1 MAWQKIKGWYA
12 KTPYSLKIAVL
23 IALVA
28 KLAVFVLGYVT
39 AYEVAFASG
48 SSTQPLGLFMDM
60 FAKWDSPHYMYIAQ
74 HGYTNQGD
82 PANFIVFLPLYPVL
96 VRLITFDFSYVNL
109 SGLTV
114 SNVASVVAVIY
125 LFKLAKLDYNDS
137 VAKKAV
143 LFLCVF
149 PTAYFMSAVYTE
161 SLFLALVIASL
172 YYARNARWFLA
183 GFLGFFASL
192 TRLAGLILLPVL
204 IVEYLHQKNWK
215 VKALDPR
222 ILWLSLPAIGFLIYL
237 GINFQVTGSFF
248 TFIRVESTHWYQTIE
263 PLNGFSTAL
272 SWARN
277 ASWPQNLTIG
287 YAELVFAAFGYA
299 MIGLGYKL
307 KLRPSYQ
314 VYMLLTWM
322 LAVST
327 GFWISVPRYV
337 LSMFPLFLALGLLS
351 TKKPVNIAILAVS
364 CAGLFFFT
372 WLFATGTFAF

>member
-1 MAWQKIKGWYA
+1 LAWQKIKAWYA
-12 KTPYSLKIAVL
+12 KTPYSLKLALL
-23 IALVA
+23 IALAA
-28 KLAVFVLGYVT
+28 KLAVFVLGYAS
-39 AYEVAFASG
+39 AYNVAFASG
-48 SSTQPLGLFMDM
+48 ASTQPLGLLLSM
-60 FAKWDSPHYMYIAQ
+60 FDKWDGPHYMHIAQ
-74 HGYTNQGD
+74 YGYTNQGD
-82 PANFIVFLPLYPVL
+82 AANFIVFLPFYPL
-96 VRLITFDFSYVNL
+96 LARLITIDFSYVNF
-109 SGLTV
+109 SGLIV
-114 SNVASVVAVIY
+114 SNVASVVAVFY
-125 LFKLAKLDYNDS
+125 LFKLAKLDYSDS

-161 SLFLALVIASL
+161 SLFLALVIASF

-183 GFLGFFASL
+183 AFLGFLGSL
-192 TRLAGLILLPVL
+192 TKLAGLILLPVL
-204 IVEYLHQKNWK
+204 IVEYLHQKNWRI
-215 VKALDPR
+215 KAVDPR
-222 ILWLSLPAIGFLIYL
+222 ILWLSLPIFGFLIYL
-237 GINFQVTGSFF
+237 GINYQVTGSFF
-248 TFIRVESTHWYQTIE
+248 TFMQVESTHWYQTIQ

-277 ASWPQNLTIG
+277 AAWPNNLTIG
-287 YAELVFAAFGYA
+287 YAEIIFAAFGYA

-337 LSMFPLFLALGLLS
+337 LTMFPLFLALGLLS
-351 TKKPVNIAILAVS
+351 TKKSVNIAILAVS
-364 CAGLFFFT
+364 CIGLGFFT

>member
-1 MAWQKIKGWYA
+1 LAWQKIKAWYA
-12 KTPYSLKIAVL
+12 KTPYSLKIAVI

-48 SSTQPLGLFMDM
+48 SSTAPLGLFMNM

-109 SGLTV
+109 SGLAV
-114 SNVASVVAVIY
+114 SNVASIVTVIY

-149 PTAYFMSAVYTE
+149 PTAYFLSAVYTE

-172 YYARNARWFLA
+172 YYARNARWLLA
-183 GFLGFFASL
+183 GSLGFLASL
-192 TRLAGLILLPVL
+192 TRLAGLILLPAL

-215 VKALDPR
+215 VKALDSR
-222 ILWLSLPAIGFLIYL
+222 VLWLTLPALGFLIYL

-248 TFIRVESTHWYQTIE
+248 TFMQVESTHWYQTIQ
-263 PLNGFSTAL
+263 PLSGLRSAL
-272 SWARN
+272 GWARN

-287 YAELVFAAFGYA
+287 YAEVVFAAFGYA
-299 MIGLGYKL
+299 MIGLSYKL

-351 TKKPVNIAILAVS
+351 TKKSVNIAILAVS
-364 CAGLFFFT
+364 CACLFFFT